1 MADIVTVTQKP
12 VRHSIAEKQNLR
24 LAVDVSAYDEL
35 DLLLTVYE
43 SSGGGS
49 ITVKIITGMQIES
62 DIGWI
67 DVASFAAT
75 AANAANKQNFKN
87 FLRYIRYELITGST
101 TTTFLVNGVGRKWA

>member
-43 SSGGGS
+43 STGGS

-62 DIGWI
+62 DVGWV
-67 DVASFAAT
+67 DVASFTAT
-75 AANAANKQNFKN
+75 AANAANKGNFKN
-87 FLRYIRYELITGST
+87 FLRFIRYELITAGT